1 MFYAYGR
8 KCERGTVMELP
19 VGKVIS
25 DLRKKNGLTQEQ
37 LADAVGV
44 SVPAVSKWE
53 TGNSYPDITLLVPI
67 ARYLGVTVDDLFR
80 YECDIPP
87 ERVLEIEKECSEKFE
102 EDFEAGLSLCGD
114 YLREYPNNAY
124 LKFRIAS
131 LLPWHAARSGVKEET
146 ARAALEQAADL
157 LKTAGESKEDKI
169 RNASLY
175 LLACTYAQMDRCG
188 EAREILEKLPRNDT
202 DPDGLLPSVYLRQ
215 GEFEKAKKL
224 GQKNLIG
231 GVESAAMALTGLAGI
246 AMREEKWEEALACA
260 DAQRRLIE
268 TFHLEKFLLF
278 SNCELY
284 LSVYSRKKDA
294 EKTLLYLKQSLSAF
308 PFGMDRLRLSDIFF
322 FSDLDTKE
330 PSFTANFTRDTV
342 IRGLKENRALDFVR
356 GDARFGAVLDDF
368 RKKER
373 Q

>member
-1 MFYAYGR
+1 
-8 KCERGTVMELP
+8 MELP

-131 LLPWHAARSGVKEET
+131 LLPWHASRSGVKEET

-188 EAREILEKLPRNDT
+188 EAREVLEKLPRNDT

-246 AMREEKWEEALACA
+246 AMQEEKWEEALACA

-322 FSDLDTKE
+322 FSNLDTKE
-330 PSFTANFTRDTV
+330 PSFTANFTRNTV

-373 Q
+373 E